1 MHYLNP
7 VDNALLS
14 KLDQSKNKN
23 LIAFIVLAIGIDR
36 KLVC

>member
-23 LIAFIVLAIGIDR
+23 LIAFYGISNW
-36 KLVC
+36 